1 MKMTTYIIRR
11 LLLLIPVVLGVTAFT
26 FALTRANIAVWIR
39 SMVPGHTS
47 SSQLLKQEQK
57 IIAIYHLHS
66 PVYIQYFYYM
76 KGLLL
81 GDWGTTTSTDFLV
94 ANRPVFQVMQ
104 ERLPNT
110 IELAIASIILVVIM
124 SIPLGVISAV
134 RRDKLP
140 DHASRLWAMIS
151 YSTPTFWLGLLV
163 LFFVTPIVP
172 ITSITGSI
180 GLQYYFTANGSFEP
194 WVVHQGTTI
203 LSTRPTGFLLLDT
216 LIYGDMPAFI
226 NGLEHIA
233 LPALTVALT
242 SMGAIV
248 RFLRS
253 SMLDA
258 MGQDYV
264 RTARAK
270 GLPQKRVINR
280 HVKRNAYSATVTI
293 LGLLLASLM
302 GGVVI
307 TEAIFFWPGIGYW
320 LAEAAIVND
329 FASIMASVFVFAI
342 IIVTANLIVDIVY
355 AYLDPRVR
363 LG

>member
-11 LLLLIPVVLGVTAFT
+11 LLLLIPVILGVTAFT
-26 FALTRANIAVWIR
+26 FILTRVNIGLWISSLMGRIRTPAVKA
-39 SMVPGHTS
+39 H
-47 SSQLLKQEQK
+47 
-57 IIAIYHLHS
+57 IIAEYHLTA
-66 PVYIQYFYYM
+66 PVYMQYIYYM
-76 KGLLL
+76 QGLLT
-81 GDWGTTTSTDFLV
+81 GNWGFTSGNDILV
-94 ANRPVFQVMQ
+94 GTYRPVFQVMQ

-110 IELAIASIILVVIM
+110 IELAVASIILVIIF

-134 RRDKLP
+134 KRDKLP

-151 YSTPTFWLGLLV
+151 YSTPTFWLGLLI
-163 LFFVTPIVP
+163 LFAISPYVP
-172 ITSITGSI
+172 ITSISGALNFS
-180 GLQYYFTANGSFEP
+180 YYFTPQGNFEP
-194 WVVHQGTTI
+194 WVVHQGALV
-203 LSTRPTGFLLLDT
+203 LSTRPTGFLILDT
-216 LIYGDMPAFI
+216 LLYGDFPAFF
-226 NGLEHIA
+226 NSVVHII
-233 LPALTVALT
+233 LPAVTVALT

-264 RTARAK
+264 RTAKAK
-270 GLPQKRVINR
+270 GLSQKRVINK

-307 TEAIFFWPGIGYW
+307 TEEIFSWPGIGYW
-320 LAEAAIVND
+320 LAEAAIVDD

-342 IIVTANLIVDIVY
+342 IIVVANLIVDIVY

>member
-1 MKMTTYIIRR
+1 MKMSTYIIRR
-11 LLLLIPVVLGVTAFT
+11 LILLIPVIIGVTAFT
-26 FALTRANIAVWIR
+26 FILTRVNIGLWI
-39 SMVPGHTS
+39 S
-47 SSQLLKQEQK
+47 SLMGRIRTPEARAR
-57 IIAIYHLHS
+57 IIAEYHLKS
-66 PVYIQYFYYM
+66 PVYLQYFYYM
-76 KGLLL
+76 QGLLT
-81 GDWGTTTSTDFLV
+81 GHWGFTSGFDTLV
-94 ANRPVFQVMQ
+94 GTYRPVFQVMQ

-110 IELAIASIILVVIM
+110 IELAIASIILVIIF

-134 RRDKLP
+134 KRDKLP

-151 YSTPTFWLGLLV
+151 YSTPTFWLGLL
-163 LFFVTPIVP
+163 LIFAIAPYIP
-172 ITSITGSI
+172 ITQISGALNSS
-180 GLQYYFTANGSFEP
+180 YYFTSTGSFQP
-194 WVVHQGTTI
+194 WVVHQGALI
-203 LSTRPTGFLLLDT
+203 EGTRPTGFLLVDT
-216 LIYGDMPAFI
+216 LIYGDIPAFL
-226 NGLEHIA
+226 NGMEHII

-264 RTARAK
+264 RTAKAK
-270 GLPQKRVINR
+270 GLPQKRVINK
-280 HVKRNAYSATVTI
+280 HVKRNAYSATITI

-307 TEAIFFWPGIGYW
+307 TEDIFSWPGIGYW

-342 IIVTANLIVDIVY
+342 IIVTANLIVDIIY

>member
-1 MKMTTYIIRR
+1 MKMSTYIIRR
-11 LLLLIPVVLGVTAFT
+11 LLLLIPVVLGVTVFT
-26 FALTRANIAVWIR
+26 FLLTRADIGLWI
-39 SMVPGHTS
+39 S
-47 SSQLLKQEQK
+47 SLVGRIRTPATRAK
-57 IIAIYHLHS
+57 IIAEYHLKA
-66 PVYIQYFYYM
+66 PVFVQYFYYM
-76 KGLLL
+76 QGLVT
-81 GDWGTTTSTDFLV
+81 GHWGFTSGFDVLV
-94 ANRPVFQVMQ
+94 GTYRPVLQVME

-110 IELAIASIILVVIM
+110 IELAIASIILIIIF

-151 YSTPTFWLGLLV
+151 YSTPTFWLGLLII
-163 LFFVTPIVP
+163 FAIAPYVP
-172 ITSITGSI
+172 ITDISGALNSS
-180 GLQYYFTANGSFEP
+180 YYFTATGRFEP
-194 WVVHQGTTI
+194 WVVHQGALI
-203 LSTRPTGFLLLDT
+203 LGTRPTGFLIVDT
-216 LIYGDMPAFI
+216 LLYGDFPAFL
-226 NGLEHIA
+226 NALGHIA

-264 RTARAK
+264 RTAKAK
-270 GLPQKRVINR
+270 GLPQKRVINK
-280 HVKRNAYSATVTI
+280 HVKRNAYSATITI

-307 TEAIFFWPGIGYW
+307 TEDIFSWPGIGYW
-320 LAEAAIVND
+320 LAEAAIVDD

-342 IIVTANLIVDIVY
+342 IIVVANLVVDIIY

>member
-11 LLLLIPVVLGVTAFT
+11 LLLLIPVILGVTAFT
-26 FALTRANIAVWIR
+26 FILTRVNIGLWI
-39 SMVPGHTS
+39 S
-47 SSQLLKQEQK
+47 SLMGRIRTPAAKAH
-57 IIAIYHLHS
+57 IIAEYHLNA
-66 PVYIQYFYYM
+66 PIYLQYFYYM
-76 KGLLL
+76 QGLLS
-81 GDWGTTTSTDFLV
+81 GNWGFTSGFDTLV
-94 ANRPVFQVMQ
+94 GTYRPVFQVMQ

-110 IELAIASIILVVIM
+110 IELAVASIILVVLF

-134 RRDKLP
+134 KRDKLP

-151 YSTPTFWLGLLV
+151 YSTPTFWLGLLI
-163 LFFVTPIVP
+163 LFAISPYVP
-172 ITSITGSI
+172 ITSISNSI
-180 GLQYYFTANGSFEP
+180 GISYYFAPNGGFEP
-194 WVVHQGTTI
+194 WVVHQGGLI
-203 LSTRPTGFLLLDT
+203 LGTRPTGFLILDT
-216 LIYGDMPAFI
+216 LIYGDFPAFFNSI
-226 NGLEHIA
+226 EHII
-233 LPALTVALT
+233 LPAITVALT

-264 RTARAK
+264 RTAKAK
-270 GLPQKRVINR
+270 GLPQKRVINK

-307 TEAIFFWPGIGYW
+307 TEEIFSWPGIGYW

-342 IIVTANLIVDIVY
+342 IIVVANLIVDIVY